1 MIDFRPAYCY
11 YLSMKHFK
19 WLIVAGLIILTSV
32 NALAFQFN
40 KHHYL
45 VIKDIIWA
53 ADKVDVP
60 RELLLAL
67 CWGESSFRSNS
78 THMDNG
84 TLSYGT
90 CQVKLA
96 TAEWLDKVYHHKNR
110 ATALR
115 LEDNKVNA
123 FYAAKY
129 LQYQLVR
136 YDGDWMKAVDAYNAG
151 SAQHLKPGKKT
162 KYIKKVEKNKAFI
175 LKHIDVE
182 SDVLGE

>member
-1 MIDFRPAYCY
+1 
-11 YLSMKHFK
+11 MKHFK
-19 WLIVAGLIILTSV
+19 WIIVAGLVVLTSF
-32 NALAFQFN
+32 NAYAFQFN

-60 RELLLAL
+60 REILLAL
-67 CWGESSFRSNS
+67 CWGESSFRSNVS
-78 THMDNG
+78 HMDNG
-84 TLSYGT
+84 SMSYGT
-90 CQVKLA
+90 CQVKLE
-96 TAEWLDKVYHHKNR
+96 TAQWLDKVYHHAHK
-110 ATALR
+110 ATAAK
-115 LEDNKVNA
+115 LENTKVNA

-136 YDGDWMKAVDAYNAG
+136 YDGDWTKAIDAYNAG
-151 SAQHLKPGKKT
+151 SAQNTRPGKKT

-182 SDVLGE
+182 SDVQGEGSNE